1 MQKLRWGILGT
12 GMISRRLAK
21 ALQTSQTGTLV
32 AVASRGAEKAKEF
45 AAEFSVEKAFA
56 SYDELLAAPE
66 VDAVYVA
73 VPHPDHA
80 KWTIRTARAKK
91 HILCE
96 KPAGMNAAEVEAMI
110 DAARENGVF
119 FLEAFMYRCHPQTAK
134 LVEVIR
140 SGTIGEVRLIDCA
153 FGFNA
158 GYNASS
164 RIFARALGGGGILD
178 VGCYALSMARLIA
191 GAAVGQDF
199 ADPVEVKG
207 LANLDDSEGTDLVAV
222 ATLKF
227 ASGIVAQ
234 LSTAVQAS
242 LENKVRVVGTKGSV
256 TVTEPWFAGNK
267 GARILVHR
275 AETGETEE
283 INTESDIDLYHFELD
298 LVATHQARGQAPAPA
313 MSWADTLGNARTL
326 DAWRADA
333 GVVYAADRIAEVLQP
348 IWSDRLEVRSDARV
362 VTGSLPGFKKPMTKL
377 VIGGMSAQT
386 VAGQIVL
393 DDYFERGGNTFDT
406 AYIYGSGAADAA
418 LGHWVRSRGVRE
430 EVVLIAKGAHT
441 PDCTPE
447 GILWQLDASL
457 QALQTDYA
465 DLYIMHRDNLDVPV
479 GEFITVLNDQL
490 KAGKF
495 QAFGCSNWTLE
506 RLIEANTYA
515 KKHGLVG
522 FSILNNQMSLARMID
537 PVWANCLS
545 VSDQASRAWLTENQF
560 PVLAWSSQ
568 ARGFFTAS
576 AHPKNQANEELARCW
591 YSDDN
596 FLRKQRAA
604 ELARERG
611 VEEINVAL
619 AYVLSQ
625 PFPIWS
631 LIGPATV
638 AEVRSCFSALEIS
651 LTPDEVRWLN
661 LEQDSRS

>member
-21 ALQTSQTGTLV
+21 ALQTSQTGTLL
-32 AVASRGAEKAKEF
+32 AVASRGEEKAKEF
-45 AAEFSVEKAFA
+45 AAEFSVAKAYA
-56 SYDELLAAPE
+56 SYDELLADPE

-96 KPAGMNAAEVEAMI
+96 KPAGMNAAEVGAMI

-140 SGTIGEVRLIDCA
+140 RGAIGEVRLISCD

-158 GYNASS
+158 GYDASS

-178 VGCYALSMARLIA
+178 VGCYAASMARLIA

-207 LANLDDSEGTDLVAV
+207 LGHLDAGEGTDLVAV

-242 LENKVRVVGTKGSV
+242 LENKVRVTGSKGTV

-267 GARILVHR
+267 GARILIHR
-275 AETGETEE
+275 TETGETEE
-283 INTESDIDLYHFELD
+283 INTESDIDLYHYELD
-298 LVATHQARGQAPAPA
+298 LVAAHSARGQAPAPA
-313 MSWADTLGNARTL
+313 MSWADSLGNAGTL
-326 DAWRADA
+326 DAWRAEA
-333 GVVYAADRIAEVLQP
+333 GVVYAADRIAEVVHPLWADQ
-348 IWSDRLEVRSDARV
+348 LNVRADARV
-362 VTGSLPGFKKPMTKL
+362 ASGVLPGMTKPMTKL
-377 VIGGMSAQT
+377 VIGGMAANT

-393 DDYFERGGNTFDT
+393 DDYFERGGNAFDT
-406 AYIYGSGAADAA
+406 AYVYGPADAA
-418 LGHWVRSRGVRE
+418 LGHWVTSRGVRE

-457 QALQTDYA
+457 QALQTNYA
-465 DLYIMHRDNLDVPV
+465 DLYIMHRDNADVPV
-479 GEFITVLNDQL
+479 GEFVTVLNDQL

-506 RLIEANTYA
+506 RLIEANDYA
-515 KKHGLVG
+515 KQHGLVG
-522 FSILNNQMSLARMID
+522 FSILNNQLSLARMID
-537 PVWANCLS
+537 PVWADCLS
-545 VSDQASRAWLTENQF
+545 VSDAASRAWLTENQF
-560 PVLAWSSQ
+560 PMLAWSSQ
-568 ARGFFTAS
+568 ARGFFTPS
-576 AHPKNQANEELARCW
+576 AHPEKLANEEIVRCW

-596 FLRKQRAA
+596 FKRKQRAA
-604 ELARERG
+604 ELSRERG
-611 VEEINVAL
+611 VEEINIAL

-625 PFPIWS
+625 PLPIWS

-638 AEVRSCFSALEIS
+638 GEVRSCFSALDIS
-651 LTPDEVRWLN
+651 LTPDELRWLN
-661 LEQDSRS
+661 LEQDSR